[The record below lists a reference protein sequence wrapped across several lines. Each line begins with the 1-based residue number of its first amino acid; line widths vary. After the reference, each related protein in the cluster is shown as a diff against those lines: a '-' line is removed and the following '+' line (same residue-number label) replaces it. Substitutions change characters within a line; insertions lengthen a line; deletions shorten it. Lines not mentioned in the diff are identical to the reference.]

1 MEAFIE
7 EYSLLDELQL
17 RNHYEIVAEK
27 NGQLVYAHTVYYQLE
42 DSDYEDFITEDDE
55 PMDNLFSEKEQRQL
69 VDTLQSS
76 HIDWTN
82 RDFMACANVAI
93 YYKPK
98 KYIVPDMFLSMD
110 VNHPQS
116 WRENKHKCYYLW
128 QMKKLPEL
136 ALEIVSNEV
145 GNEDTDK
152 KKIYAELGIKYY
164 VIHDPYQYLSDKEL
178 RVYELKA
185 NQKYV
190 LVRRKQHWMPEIN
203 LGIQLWQGLFEREES
218 LWARWCHK
226 DGEVVLTGKERA
238 DEEAKLKA
246 LAEEKAQEEKERAD
260 EEAKLKTLAEEKVQE
275 EKERAD
281 KEKAEKE
288 KEKERA
294 DKAEEELR
302 LLKAQLEALQVKQ
315 E

>member
-1 MEAFIE
+1 METLAE

-82 RDFMACANVAI
+82 RNFMACANVAV
-93 YYKPK
+93 YYKK
-98 KYIVPDMFLSMD
+98 GKYIVPDMFLSMD
-110 VNHPQS
+110 VEYPAS
-116 WRENKHKCYYLW
+116 WRENEDKCYYAW
-128 QMKKLPEL
+128 KMGKLPEVVI
-136 ALEIVSNEV
+136 EIVSNKV

-152 KKIYAELGIKYY
+152 KKVYAELGIKYY
-164 VIHDPYQYLSDKEL
+164 VIHDPHKHLSDKEL

-203 LGIQLWQGLFEREES
+203 LGMQLWQGLFEKEES

-226 DGEVVLTGKERA
+226 DGAVLLTGKERA
-238 DEEAKLKA
+238 DREEA
-246 LAEEKAQEEKERAD
+246 EKE
-260 EEAKLKTLAEEKVQE
+260 K

-281 KEKAEKE
+281 KEAKLKVLAEKKAEEERMEKE
-288 KEKERA
+288 KEKQRA

-302 LLKAQLEALQVKQ
+302 LLKAQLEALKVK
-315 E
+315 